1 MNLLQICTLIRNQYI
16 EMSIIGDKIASIK
29 GQLPESVR
37 LVAVSKTKPIEL
49 IQEAYDAGHR
59 IFGENKALE
68 MRDKYEALP
77 KNIHWHYIGHLQ
89 TNKVKY
95 IAPFVK
101 LIHAIDSFKLLKEI
115 NKQAA
120 KNDRIISC
128 LLQFHIASED
138 TKFGLNAEEAYEILN
153 NPELKE
159 FKNIRIT
166 GVMGMASNTFD
177 TELVK
182 QEFAYL
188 RDIFQNVKFDFFLGD
203 IFFREISM
211 GMSGDFM
218 IAAQEGSTL
227 VRIGSSIFG
236 EREYAKK

>member
-1 MNLLQICTLIRNQYI
+1 
-16 EMSIIGDKIASIK
+16 MSSIGERIASIK
-29 GQLPESVR
+29 GQLPDNVR
-37 LVAVSKTKPIEL
+37 LVAVSKTKPVEL
-49 IQEAYDAGHR
+49 IQEAYDAGQR

-68 MRDKYEALP
+68 MRDKAAVLP
-77 KNIHWHYIGHLQ
+77 DNIHWHFIGHLQ

-101 LIHAIDSFKLLKEI
+101 MIHAVDSFKLLKEI

-120 KNDRIISC
+120 KHDRIISC

-138 TKFGLNAEEAYEILN
+138 TKFGLNAEEAYELLN
-153 NPELKE
+153 NPERKE
-159 FKNIRIT
+159 LKNIRIT

-177 TELVK
+177 TELIR
-182 QEFAYL
+182 QEFSYL
-188 RDIFQNVKFDFFLGD
+188 RDIFQNIRYDFFLGD

-218 IAAQEGSTL
+218 IAVQEGSTL

-236 EREYAKK
+236 AR

>member
-1 MNLLQICTLIRNQYI
+1 
-16 EMSIIGDKIASIK
+16 MSNIGDKIASIK
-29 GQLPESVR
+29 GQLPDNVR
-37 LVAVSKTKPIEL
+37 LVAVSKTKPVEL
-49 IQEAYDAGHR
+49 IQEAYDAGQR

-68 MRDKYEALP
+68 MRDKHAVLP
-77 KNIHWHYIGHLQ
+77 DNIHWHFIGHLQ

-101 LIHAIDSFKLLKEI
+101 MIHAVDSFKLLKEI

-120 KNDRIISC
+120 KHDRIISC

-138 TKFGLNAEEAYEILN
+138 TKFGMNAEEAYELLN
-153 NPELKE
+153 NPERKE
-159 FKNIRIT
+159 LKNIRIT

-177 TELVK
+177 TELVR

-188 RDIFQNVKFDFFLGD
+188 RDIFQNVRFDFFLGD

-236 EREYAKK
+236 ERG